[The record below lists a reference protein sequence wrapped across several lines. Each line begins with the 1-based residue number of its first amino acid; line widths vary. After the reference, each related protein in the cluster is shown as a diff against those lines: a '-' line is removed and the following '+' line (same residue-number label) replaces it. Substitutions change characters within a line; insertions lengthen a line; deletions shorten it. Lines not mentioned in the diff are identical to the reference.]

1 MLIATMSYGSRA
13 TNIQTLRRLA
23 KAISNSVILLLSA
36 GLSIALVGCG
46 TPPPPPPKVIEQPI
60 DFTKRPRVVD
70 GPEGARL
77 IFPAG
82 LLFGSGESLLSDS
95 ARGHLDDCSFLYQ
108 KARGTFIVEGHT
120 DTTGSKAGNEA
131 LSKRRAD
138 KVRNELIDRKI
149 APSRITVRALASSK
163 LDVSP
168 EVTEDDR
175 ARNRRAEII
184 MAGETIES
192 LGAQHGCG
200 APPERISVPMPSTS
214 VTPKPAGF
222 FDQMKNILKGSEQ

>member
-1 MLIATMSYGSRA
+1 MLYSIKMRLKTDILLFVLIALT
-13 TNIQTLRRLA
+13 
-23 KAISNSVILLLSA
+23 
-36 GLSIALVGCG
+36 GCAS
-46 TPPPPPPKVIEQPI
+46 PPPPPSKVIEQPI

-82 LLFGSGESLLSDS
+82 LLFGTGESSLSNS
-95 ARGHLDDCSFLYQ
+95 ARGHLEDCSFLYQ
-108 KARGTFIVEGHT
+108 RARGSFIVEGHT
-120 DTTGSKAGNEA
+120 DTTGSKGGNEA

-138 KVRNELIDRKI
+138 KVRGELIDRKI
-149 APSRITVRALASSK
+149 APSRITVRALGSSK

-168 EVTEDDR
+168 EVTDDDK

-184 MAGETIES
+184 MAGETIET

-200 APPERISVPMPSTS
+200 APPESIVVPAAPSPVESPT
-214 VTPKPAGF
+214 GL
-222 FDQMKNILKGSEQ
+222 FDQMKGILKGSEK